1 MTSNDSQND
10 SLNIAQN
17 EPAKAPQLDAA
28 PATMAAMPEP
38 VVEKSPS
45 GSDALADSSTV
56 KPEKKARA
64 PRKAKAATK
73 APLPSESPAAPQ
85 EAPPDSILAQDPIP
99 ASSPSPASAPKQTP
113 AMIEAPMPTFE
124 QVQKAEAKAWRL
136 QFQDE
141 CPEQAERARQISEG
155 RRLAQAEG
163 FAPLKHVDERELQIR
178 TGQSLAAQES
188 RQARAP
194 SPRPA
199 AQKNNDSKDARPAG
213 AKKSRN
219 RNRNRKNRPASPP
232 QGA

>member
-1 MTSNDSQND
+1 MTANDSQND
-10 SLNIAQN
+10 SLNIAQDQ
-17 EPAKAPQLDAA
+17 PAKAPQLDAA
-28 PATMAAMPEP
+28 PATIAAISEP

-45 GSDALADSSTV
+45 GSDAIADSPTV

-73 APLPSESPAAPQ
+73 APLPDESPAAPQ
-85 EAPPDSILAQDPIP
+85 EAAPDSILAQAPTP
-99 ASSPSPASAPKQTP
+99 APAPRQAP

-199 AQKNNDSKDARPAG
+199 AQKNNDSKDARPAA